1 MLGTKQNQMERDNQ
15 RSIRLQR
22 AEHKIY
28 AAAAAE
34 AEAEAEADDD
44 DDDAA
49 IRSKQFSKLSAQPF
63 LVELM
68 ASRPNSITMMEQI

>member
-28 AAAAAE
+28 AAAA